1 MPPWVEPALSIIV
14 LIGLLLTWIGTI
26 VPIFPAPTVMWI
38 LVLIYGFAAGFGV
51 RGAILFGLITVLT
64 VTSLLTDEFF
74 SIRGARRGGARWASV
89 AIAGVVGLI
98 TSLLL
103 TPIGGILST
112 VAALFVAEALYR
124 HDTQKAWEATKLLL
138 IGWGWATVARL
149 VIGMIIILLW
159 GIWAWGE

>member
-1 MPPWVEPALSIIV
+1 MPLWVEPALSIVV

-26 VPIFPAPTVMWI
+26 VPIFPAPIVMWI
-38 LVLIYGFAAGFGV
+38 LILIYGIFAGFGL
-51 RGAILFGLITVLT
+51 RGAIVFGVITVLAIM
-64 VTSLLTDEFF
+64 SLLTDEFF

-89 AIAGVVGLI
+89 AIAGGVGLI

-112 VAALFVAEALYR
+112 VAALFVAEALYQ
-124 HDTQKAWEATKLLL
+124 HDTQKAWQATKQLI

-149 VIGMIIILLW
+149 VIGLIMILLW
-159 GIWAWGE
+159 GAWAWG